1 MEVTLIAMT
10 DAMYENEPVGA
21 TESAEQVCNHAAKT
35 CTKEDAGDLVG
46 QHYIVGKPCLI
57 WEDKDLR
64 PLERALASGHTSV
77 AEHAVYTFEIRGV
90 SRALTHQL
98 VRHRIA
104 SYSQQSQRYV
114 NMGDFG
120 SVIPKS
126 IMDNPDAFDDYV
138 NLMGRISQF
147 YEELVSEEG
156 YHIPEEDARYILP
169 NACTTNIVVTMNARE
184 LMHFFSLR
192 CCARAQWEI
201 RELATKMLAIC
212 KKVSPTLFEDAG
224 PSCVRDGFCR
234 ESKSCGRAPKLETML
249 EIMDAIDCEESIKD
263 EQRTAERECHR

>member
-10 DAMYENEPVGA
+10 DAVMPSETSELVGEYC
-21 TESAEQVCNHAAKT
+21 TAEHVCDHAART
-35 CTKEDAGDLVG
+35 CTSEELEPMLEYEDTYLSWGHEGLGA
-46 QHYIVGKPCLI
+46 
-57 WEDKDLR
+57 LR
-64 PLERALASGHTSV
+64 SALSSGHTSV

-114 NMGDFG
+114 IMGDFG
-120 SVIPKS
+120 YVLPES
-126 IMDNPDAFDDYV
+126 ICKNPDALDDYI
-138 NLMGRISQF
+138 NLMGKIQYM
-147 YEELVSEEG
+147 YEEFASEEG
-156 YHIPEEDARYILP
+156 YHIPEEDVRYILP
-169 NACTTNIVVTMNARE
+169 NACTSNIVVTMNARE
-184 LMHFFSLR
+184 LLHFFSLR

-212 KKVSPTLFEDAG
+212 KEVSPTIFEDAG

-234 ESKSCGRAPKLETML
+234 EQRSCGRAPKLERVM
-249 EIMDAIDCEESIKD
+249 EIMDEIDCEASIRD